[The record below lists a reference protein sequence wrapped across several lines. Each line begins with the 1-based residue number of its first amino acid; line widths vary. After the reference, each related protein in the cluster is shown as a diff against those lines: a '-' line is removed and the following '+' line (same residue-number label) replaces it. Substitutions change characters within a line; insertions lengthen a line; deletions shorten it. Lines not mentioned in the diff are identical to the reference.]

1 MSYYRYEYQRD
12 TYSYPRLNHG
22 YGGGGYGGGRP
33 LRDYEEPRRRG
44 YMSYSN
50 RSGLGGMGNPF
61 CESISQSPPS
71 MNFDLR

>member
-12 TYSYPRLNHG
+12 TYSYPRHNHG

-33 LRDYEEPRRRG
+33 SRDYEEPRRHG
-44 YMSYSN
+44 YASYSN

-61 CESISQSPPS
+61 CKSNTIIQPSLSPH
-71 MNFDLR
+71 